1 MQPLNV
7 CCCVCRKCGGC
18 TRSTTENKPYVLS
31 VSTRRVI
38 VILYTVTFAPFCS
51 FCSLPQVMGSDG
63 PSVVL
68 ATSTEEELAQWM
80 AALCQAAV
88 EVRGRLGKV
97 EGGITPVP
105 SQDLISLII
114 PFHGGQS
121 RFHSMVVNSHTI
133 PWWSTPIPFHGGQLA
148 PVQTPTSPTLIS
160 CSSCAILLTQ
170 NKVSPRPF

>member
-1 MQPLNV
+1 M

-38 VILYTVTFAPFCS
+38 VILYTVTSAP

-88 EVRGRLGKV
+88 EEVRGLLGKV
-97 EGGITPVP
+97 EGG
-105 SQDLISLII
+105 D
-114 PFHGGQS
+114 
-121 RFHSMVVNSHTI
+121 HS
-133 PWWSTPIPFHGGQLA
+133 
-148 PVQTPTSPTLIS
+148 
-160 CSSCAILLTQ
+160 SSYH
-170 NKVSPRPF
+170 